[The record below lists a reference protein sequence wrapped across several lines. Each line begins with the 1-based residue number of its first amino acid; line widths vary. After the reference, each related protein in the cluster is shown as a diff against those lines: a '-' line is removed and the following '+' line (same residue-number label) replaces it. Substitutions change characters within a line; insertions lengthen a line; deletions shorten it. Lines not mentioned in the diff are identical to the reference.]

1 MENQKDTPAVLTA
14 LKNHYEGKLKRAYQ
28 EAKLCNTALSD
39 LYDRSTKAGFGLTKV
54 YIEEQQ

>member
-1 MENQKDTPAVLTA
+1 MEKQKDTPAVLTA

-28 EAKLCNTALSD
+28 EAMLCNTALSD
-39 LYDRSTKAGFGLTKV
+39 LCDRGIKAGFNLTKV